1 MSAPT
6 IAQLDALVA
15 SVPPKTP
22 IMPDGVRKWIPAAV
36 PMSDDGA
43 TVTPQFI
50 ADMAEKINAESV
62 SIPIDGGALGSIAHM
77 DASTRATGWVH
88 RAAVVEDGMYLEA
101 EVRPDVAMAIEM
113 GDLAYSS
120 IDADYQVDESGQYVP
135 GSARL
140 VTHALTNTPRN
151 RGIAPM
157 QAIHTVERRNV
168 AHAFTRA
175 RLAQETSMS
184 KKTETAQADTKA
196 ADVKAEETKQ
206 ADPPAMTL
214 EEALAKIAELE
225 TKLAA
230 MDAAS
235 AEMSAQLAETV
246 QATERI
252 TKESA
257 AQKLEAECASV
268 VDEAIR
274 CGQIAPASR
283 EKFMSLARTSLETV
297 KASIASIPKRTQ
309 RVTASREAS
318 KSETSSGDMSESEQA
333 LATQLRAGGVSEKR
347 IKATIEAQRARKV
360 V

>member
-1 MSAPT
+1 MIPT
-6 IAQLDALVA
+6 IAQLDELVA
-15 SVPPKTP
+15 SVQPKTP
-22 IMPDGVRKWIPAAV
+22 IMPDGVRRWIPAAV

-43 TVTPQFI
+43 TITPQFI
-50 ADMAEKINAESV
+50 ADMAAKVNVETV
-62 SIPIDGGALGSIAHM
+62 SIPIDGGAMGSVAHM
-77 DASTRATGWVH
+77 DAPTRATGWVH
-88 RAAVVEDGMYLEA
+88 RAAVVDGGLYLEA

-120 IDADYQVDESGQYVP
+120 IDADYQIDETGQYVP

-157 QAIHTVERRNV
+157 QAVHSVERRNV

-206 ADPPAMTL
+206 ADAPAMTL
-214 EEALAKIAELE
+214 EEAMKKIAELE

-230 MDAAS
+230 MEATS
-235 AEMSAQLAETV
+235 AEMSAQLAASV

-252 TKESA
+252 TQESA

-268 VDEAIR
+268 IDEAIR
-274 CGQIAPASR
+274 CGQVAPASR
-283 EKFMSLARTSLETV
+283 EKFMALARKSLETV
-297 KASIASIPKRTQ
+297 KASLESIPKRAV
-309 RVTASREAS
+309 RVVKAAEVKAELERGQALTE
-318 KSETSSGDMSESEQA
+318 DEQH
-333 LATQLRAGGVSEKR
+333 LATQLRAGGLTEAKV
-347 IKATIEAQRARKV
+347 KATIEARRARKV